1 MLISISL
8 MYNSIELKIME
19 VLVLRYIDL
28 RSDTVTQPTDEMRE
42 AMANAIVGDDV
53 YGDDPTICLLEEKAA
68 KYTGK
73 EAALFVPSGTMG
85 NQLAVMTHTR
95 RGNEIIAE
103 ENCHIVQHEVGA
115 VAVLSAVQLRTI
127 KGHKGIMEPQ
137 AVEKAIRENDIHYP
151 ETGLICMENALS
163 NGTVVP
169 LARMKEI
176 FDIAKNHEIPVHL
189 DGARLFNAA
198 ASLGVDASQITQ
210 YTDSVTF
217 CLSKGLCAP
226 VGSVLAGSK
235 QFIDRARKNRKLLG
249 GGMRQAGILAA
260 AGLIA
265 LEKMSKRLHVDH
277 DNAKYMA
284 KRLSEISGIKLT
296 HEDIHINMVFFDIE
310 ETGVSSE
317 KLVKELFEKGIK
329 INGIEGGFMRYVTNN
344 DVTKEDIDYTI
355 QCMKEIM
362 K

>member
-1 MLISISL
+1 
-8 MYNSIELKIME
+8 
-19 VLVLRYIDL
+19 LRYIDL

-42 AMANAIVGDDV
+42 AMAKAIVGDDV
-53 YGDDPTICLLEEKAA
+53 YGDDPTICLLEKKAA
-68 KYTGK
+68 EYAGK

-103 ENCHIVQHEVGA
+103 ENCHIVQHEVGGT
-115 VAVLSAVQLRTI
+115 AVLSGVQLRTVA
-127 KGHKGIMEPQ
+127 GQKGIMEPQ
-137 AVEKAIRENDIHYP
+137 SVEKAIRDNDIHYP

-169 LARMKEI
+169 LPRMKEI
-176 FDIAKNHEIPVHL
+176 YGIAKKHNLPVHL

-198 ASLGVDASQITQ
+198 AFLGVDAGQITQ
-210 YTDSVTF
+210 YTDSVMF

-226 VGSVLAGSK
+226 IGSMLAGNRN
-235 QFIDRARKNRKLLG
+235 FIDRARKNRKLLG

-265 LEKMSKRLHVDH
+265 LEKMSKRLHIDH
-277 DNAKYMA
+277 DNARYMA
-284 KRLSEISGIKLT
+284 KRLVEIPGIKLT
-296 HEDIHINMVFFDIE
+296 HEDVHINMVFFDME
-310 ETGVSSE
+310 ETGISSD
-317 KLVKELFEKGIK
+317 KLVTELYEKGIK
-329 INGIEGGFMRYVTNN
+329 INGVEGGFMRYVTNN

-355 QCMKEIM
+355 RCMKDIM

>member
-1 MLISISL
+1 M
-8 MYNSIELKIME
+8 
-19 VLVLRYIDL
+19 LRYIDL

-42 AMANAIVGDDV
+42 VMAKAIVGDDV
-53 YGDDPTICLLEEKAA
+53 YGDDPTMCLLEEKAA
-68 KYTGK
+68 EYAGK

-95 RGNEIIAE
+95 RGDEIIAE

-115 VAVLSAVQLRTI
+115 TAVLSGVHLRTI

-137 AVEKAIRENDIHYP
+137 DVERAIREDDIHYP

-169 LARMKEI
+169 LSRMKEI
-176 FDIAKNHEIPVHL
+176 YHIAKKHNLPVHL

-198 ASLGVDASQITQ
+198 AALGVDAAQITQ
-210 YTDSVTF
+210 YTDSVMF

-226 VGSVLAGSK
+226 VGSMLAGSK

-260 AGLIA
+260 AGLVA
-265 LEKMSKRLHVDH
+265 LEKMSKRLNEDH
-277 DNAKYMA
+277 ENAKYMA
-284 KRLSEISGIKLT
+284 KCLMEIPGIKLT
-296 HEDIHINMVFFDIE
+296 TEDVHINMVFFDME
-310 ETGVSSE
+310 ETGVSSD

-329 INGIEGGFMRYVTNN
+329 INGIEGGLMRYVTNN

>member
-1 MLISISL
+1 M
-8 MYNSIELKIME
+8 
-19 VLVLRYIDL
+19 RYIDL

-42 AMANAIVGDDV
+42 AMAKAIVGDDV

-68 KYTGK
+68 EYTGK

-85 NQLAVMTHTR
+85 NQLAIMTHTR
-95 RGNEIIAE
+95 RGHEIIAE
-103 ENCHIVQHEVGA
+103 ENSHIVQHEVGA

-137 AVEKAIRENDIHYP
+137 AVEMAIRENDIHYP

-176 FDIAKNHEIPVHL
+176 FDIAKKHEIPVHL

-265 LEKMSKRLHVDH
+265 LEKMSKRLYVDH
-277 DNAKYMA
+277 DNARYMA

-296 HEDIHINMVFFDIE
+296 HEDIHINMVFFDIA

-344 DVTKEDIDYTI
+344 DVTREGIDYTI

>member
-1 MLISISL
+1 M
-8 MYNSIELKIME
+8 
-19 VLVLRYIDL
+19 LRYIDL

-42 AMANAIVGDDV
+42 AMAKAIVGDDV
-53 YGDDPTICLLEEKAA
+53 YGDDPTMSLLEKKAA
-68 KYTGK
+68 EYAGK
-73 EAALFVPSGTMG
+73 EAAIFVASGTMG
-85 NQLAVMTHTR
+85 NQLAVMTHTS

-115 VAVLSAVQLRTI
+115 TAVLSGVHLRTI
-127 KGHKGIMEPQ
+127 KGNGGNMEPQ
-137 AVEKAIRENDIHYP
+137 DVLKAIRGNDIHYP

-176 FDIAKNHEIPVHL
+176 YDIAKKHNIPVHL

-198 ASLGVDASQITQ
+198 TSLSVDAAQITQ
-210 YTDSVTF
+210 YTDSVMF

-226 VGSVLAGSK
+226 VGSMLAGSR
-235 QFIDRARKNRKLLG
+235 QFVDRARKNRKLLG

-265 LEKMSKRLHVDH
+265 LEKMSKRLHIDH
-277 DNAKYMA
+277 ENAKYMA
-284 KRLSEISGIKLT
+284 KRLMGIPGIKLT
-296 HEDIHINMVFFDIE
+296 HENVQINMVFFDIE

-317 KLVKELFEKGIK
+317 KLVNVLFEKGIK
-329 INGIEGGFMRYVTNN
+329 INGIEGGYMRYVTNN

>member
-1 MLISISL
+1 M
-8 MYNSIELKIME
+8 
-19 VLVLRYIDL
+19 RYIDL
-28 RSDTVTQPTDEMRE
+28 RSDTVTQPTDLMRE
-42 AMANAIVGDDV
+42 AMAKAIVGDDV
-53 YGDDPTICLLEEKAA
+53 YGDDPTICLLEKKAA
-68 KYTGK
+68 EYVGK

-85 NQLAVMTHTR
+85 NQLAVMTHTN

-115 VAVLSAVQLRTI
+115 TAVLSGVQLRTI
-127 KGHKGIMEPQ
+127 RGNKGVMDPKD
-137 AVEKAIRENDIHYP
+137 VSKAIREDDIHYP
-151 ETGLICMENALS
+151 QTGLICMENALS

-176 FDIAKNHEIPVHL
+176 YDIAKKNNIPVHL

-198 ASLGVDASQITQ
+198 VSLGVDAAQITQ
-210 YTDSVTF
+210 YTDSVMF

-226 VGSVLAGSK
+226 VGSMLAGSK
-235 QFIDRARKNRKLLG
+235 QFIDIARKNRKLLG

-265 LEKMSKRLHVDH
+265 LEKMSERLYIDH
-277 DNAKYMA
+277 DNARYLA
-284 KRLSEISGIKLT
+284 KCLVEISGIKVT
-296 HEDIHINMVFFDIE
+296 HEDIHINMVFFDME

-317 KLVKELFEKGIK
+317 KLVAELLGKGIK
-329 INGIEGGFMRYVTNN
+329 INGIEGGLMRYVTNN

-355 QCMKEIM
+355 KCMKDIM
-362 K
+362 R

>member
-1 MLISISL
+1 M
-8 MYNSIELKIME
+8 K
-19 VLVLRYIDL
+19 YIDL

-42 AMANAIVGDDV
+42 AMAKAIVGDDV
-53 YGDDPTICLLEEKAA
+53 YGDDPTISLLEQKAA
-68 KYTGK
+68 QYTGK

-85 NQLAVMTHTR
+85 NQLAVMTHTM

-115 VAVLSAVQLRTI
+115 AAVLSGVQLHTV
-127 KGHKGIMEPQ
+127 KGFKGIMDPQ
-137 AVEKAIRENDIHYP
+137 DVLKAIREDDIHYP

-169 LARMKEI
+169 LERMKEI
-176 FDIAKNHEIPVHL
+176 YNIARKHNIPVHL

-198 ASLGVDASQITQ
+198 ARLGVDASQVTQ
-210 YTDSVTF
+210 YTDSVMF

-226 VGSVLAGSK
+226 VGSMLAGTK
-235 QFIDRARKNRKLLG
+235 QFIEKARKNRKLLG

-265 LEKMSKRLHVDH
+265 LDKMSKRLHEDH
-277 DNAKYMA
+277 DNARYMA
-284 KRLSEISGIKLT
+284 ERLLEIPGIKLD
-296 HEDIHINMVFFDIE
+296 HEDVHINMVFFDME
-310 ETGVSSE
+310 DTGISSD
-317 KLVKELFEKGIK
+317 KLVEGLYEKGIK
-329 INGIEGGFMRYVTNN
+329 INGIEGGLMRFVTNN
-344 DVTKEDIDYTI
+344 DVAKEDIDYTI

>member
-1 MLISISL
+1 M
-8 MYNSIELKIME
+8 
-19 VLVLRYIDL
+19 RYIDL
-28 RSDTVTQPTDEMRE
+28 RSDTVTQPTEEMRE
-42 AMANAIVGDDV
+42 AMAKAIVGDDV
-53 YGDDPTICLLEEKAA
+53 YGDDPTISLLEQKAA
-68 KYTGK
+68 EYAGK

-85 NQLAVMTHTR
+85 NQLAVMTHTK
-95 RGNEIIAE
+95 RGNEIIVE

-115 VAVLSAVQLRTI
+115 AAVIAGVQLRTI
-127 KGHKGIMEPQ
+127 RGNKGIIDPQ
-137 AVEKAIRENDIHYP
+137 DVLNAIREDDIHYP

-169 LARMKEI
+169 LSRMKEI
-176 FDIAKNHEIPVHL
+176 YDIAKKHNIPVHL

-198 ASLGVDASQITQ
+198 ASLGVDAAQITQ
-210 YTDSVTF
+210 YTDSVMF

-226 VGSVLAGSK
+226 VGSMLAGSK

-265 LEKMSKRLHVDH
+265 LEKMSKRLHLDH
-277 DNAKYMA
+277 ENARYMA
-284 KRLSEISGIKLT
+284 KRLVEIPGIKLN
-296 HEDIHINMVFFDIE
+296 HEDIHINMVFFSIE

-317 KLVKELFEKGIK
+317 KLVKDLFEKGVK
-329 INGIEGGFMRYVTNN
+329 INGIEGGLMRYVTNN
-344 DVTKEDIDYTI
+344 DVTKEDIDYVI
-355 QCMKEIM
+355 DCMKEIV

>member
-1 MLISISL
+1 M
-8 MYNSIELKIME
+8 
-19 VLVLRYIDL
+19 RYIDL

-42 AMANAIVGDDV
+42 AMAKAIVGDDV
-53 YGDDPTICLLEEKAA
+53 YGDDPTICLLEKKAA
-68 KYTGK
+68 EYAGK

-95 RGNEIIAE
+95 RGNEIIVE
-103 ENCHIVQHEVGA
+103 ENCHIVQHEVAG
-115 VAVLSAVQLRTI
+115 VAVISGVQLRTI
-127 KGHKGIMEPQ
+127 KGHRGIMEPQ

-176 FDIAKNHEIPVHL
+176 YDIAKKNSIPVHL

-198 ASLGVDASQITQ
+198 ASLGVDAAQITQ
-210 YTDSVTF
+210 YTDSVMF

-226 VGSVLAGSK
+226 VGSMLAGGS

-284 KRLSEISGIKLT
+284 ERLGSIPGIKLT
-296 HEDIHINMVFFDIE
+296 PEDIHINMVFFDME